1 MSVLVL
7 LLGNERYGV
16 PTSQVREVIFHQDPT
31 PVPRTAPFVLGVVNL
46 RGQILPV
53 VDLRARFGLPPEKGR
68 YIVVLEL
75 DDLAVGVTVD
85 DVLGVEELRE
95 DEVEPPS
102 RMLTTVDN
110 RFLRGIVRRDEAL
123 LMVLDMNIGLL
134 RPDEVAELADMSGR
148 ASADV

>member
-1 MSVLVL
+1 MTVLVL
-7 LLGNERYGV
+7 LLGAERYGV

-31 PVPRTAPFVLGVVNL
+31 PVPRTPPFVLGVVNL

-53 VDLRARFGLPPEKGR
+53 VDLRARFGMPPEKPR

-75 DDLAVGVTVD
+75 GELSVGVTVD

-110 RFLRGIVRRDEAL
+110 QFLRGIVRQEDAL

-134 RPDEVAELADMSGR
+134 RPEEAAELADLRQGSQH
-148 ASADV
+148 V